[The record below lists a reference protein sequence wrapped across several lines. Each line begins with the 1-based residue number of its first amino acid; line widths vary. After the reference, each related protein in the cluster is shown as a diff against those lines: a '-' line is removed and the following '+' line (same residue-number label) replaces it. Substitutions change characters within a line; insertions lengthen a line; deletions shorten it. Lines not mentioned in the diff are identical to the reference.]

1 MITLLNTIRI
11 IYSFFLVKKYDK
23 SLDSDIIERI
33 IEDRPIDIST
43 YEMCVWINYLKL
55 TNRGITWS
63 KSQMLRELIYHKRL
77 YKIKGINNLWL
88 DFSNK
93 QSFKDK
99 IKRIF
104 GNLLV

>member
-43 YEMCVWINYLKL
+43 YEMCV
-55 TNRGITWS
+55 
-63 KSQMLRELIYHKRL
+63 
-77 YKIKGINNLWL
+77 
-88 DFSNK
+88 
-93 QSFKDK
+93 
-99 IKRIF
+99 
-104 GNLLV
+104 